1 MSNKEQNILGNKFTF
16 LSLLKFAFP
25 TIIMMLFMGLY
36 TIVDTIFVAR
46 LVDTNALSAI
56 NIVCPVI
63 NLIVGL
69 GTMLAT
75 GGNAIIARKM
85 GEGKVQEARKDFT
98 LLIFTGLITGVLI
111 AFFGTVLINPIIMWL
126 GATNLLF
133 PYAKTYLSILFLFT
147 PASMLQVLF
156 QNLIVTAGHPKLGLA
171 LAVGAGIA
179 NIIFD
184 YFFIGCLHLGIAGSA
199 FGTGIGYLIPSVTG
213 ILFFL
218 KKDGTLYFEKP
229 SHDFKMLLYSCFNGS
244 SEMVSQLAT
253 AVTTF
258 LFNEIM
264 LKQLGENGV
273 AAITIIIN
281 TQFLLS
287 SLYIGFSMGVAP
299 VISYKY
305 GSMDYNGL
313 KSVFAICFSF
323 ISVVSIAVFLLCMF
337 CSESLIAVF
346 SPKGSEVY
354 NITKNGFQIVPFSF
368 LFSGINIFISAA
380 FTALSNG
387 IISAVISFLRTFGLI
402 AICLIILPKILG
414 ITGVWLAVPIA
425 EMLTLLLAGVIV
437 VKYRKK

>member
-1 MSNKEQNILGNKFTF
+1 
-16 LSLLKFAFP
+16 
-25 TIIMMLFMGLY
+25 
-36 TIVDTIFVAR
+36 DTIFVAR
-46 LVDTNALSAI
+46 FVDTNALSAI

-63 NLIVGL
+63 NMIVGL

-85 GEGKVQEARKDFT
+85 GEGKAQEARKDFT
-98 LLIFTGLITGVLI
+98 LFICAGFIIGCLICL
-111 AFFGTVLINPIIMWL
+111 FGTIFINAIVNIL
-126 GATNLLF
+126 GATNMLF

-184 YFFIGCLHLGIAGSA
+184 YLFIGCLHFGIAGSA
-199 FGTGIGYLIPSVTG
+199 LGTGIGYLIPSVIG
-213 ILFFL
+213 IAFFL

-229 SHDFKMLLYSCFNGS
+229 SHDLKMLLYSCLNGS

-258 LFNEIM
+258 LFNAIM
-264 LKQLGENGV
+264 LKHLGENGV
-273 AAITIIIN
+273 AAITIVIY
-281 TQFLLS
+281 TQFLLT

-305 GSMDYNGL
+305 GNKDYTGL
-313 KSVFAICFSF
+313 TKVNASCFCF
-323 ISVVSIAVFLLCMF
+323 VSVVSVTVFLLSMF
-337 CSESLIAVF
+337 CSENLIAVF
-346 SPKGSEVY
+346 SPKGSDVY
-354 NITKNGFQIVPFSF
+354 NITQNGFPIFSFSF

-387 IISAVISFLRTFGLI
+387 TVSAVISFFRTFGLI
-402 AICLIILPKILG
+402 TVCLLFLPEILG

-425 EMLTLLLAGVIV
+425 EMLTLLLAGAFFL
-437 VKYRKK
+437 KYRKKFHYL